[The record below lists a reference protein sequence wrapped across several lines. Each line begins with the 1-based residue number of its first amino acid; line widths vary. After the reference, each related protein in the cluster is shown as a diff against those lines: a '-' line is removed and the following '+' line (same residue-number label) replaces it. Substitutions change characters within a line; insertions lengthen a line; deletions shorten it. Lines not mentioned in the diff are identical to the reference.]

1 VFRLNR
7 KEHVMSVSFSTS
19 NWPINLPT
27 SYATKPTA
35 EGELKQDSS
44 ASTAASSSS
53 SSSTEAEFLKIARMT
68 PEERVQKAIL
78 DKLGMTEEQFN
89 KLDSKAKADV
99 MARVREEMLRQM
111 EAKNERRTGAFADIS
126 V

>member
-1 VFRLNR
+1 
-7 KEHVMSVSFSTS
+7 MSISFSTS
-19 NWPINLPT
+19 NWPTNLPVT
-27 SYATKPTA
+27 NPIKPTA
-35 EGELKQDSS
+35 KDEAKQDATAS
-44 ASTAASSSS
+44 ASASSSPS
-53 SSSTEAEFLKIARMT
+53 ADSIQAEFLKFARMT

-99 MARVREEMLRQM
+99 MAKVRDEMLKQM
-111 EAKNERRTGAFADIS
+111 EEKGEQRTGALADIT

>member
-1 VFRLNR
+1 
-7 KEHVMSVSFSTS
+7 MSVSFSTS

-27 SYATKPTA
+27 TYATKPTA
-35 EGELKQDSS
+35 EGESQQDSA
-44 ASTAASSSS
+44 ASKAASSSS
-53 SSSTEAEFLKIARMT
+53 PSSSTEAEFLKIARMT

-99 MARVREEMLRQM
+99 MAKVRDEMLRQM
-111 EAKNERRTGAFADIS
+111 EAKNDRRTGAFADIS